1 MKNRSLK
8 FKLIVGGIGIM
19 LVPMILMGV
28 YSLTKSTGALSALA
42 VGQAELMADTLA
54 KFTQTVIGEQVKAVQ
69 SIASGST
76 VIQAAARVAMDGI
89 DSSQAEIR
97 VAEDRLK
104 RSLRLMEKDLEAVF
118 VTDTKGIIFVDGNN
132 GTYRGVDV
140 SERSYFKAAIAGQ
153 VSIDDPV
160 RSKVTGQP
168 VLPVAVP
175 VKTEAGQVVGTT
187 VMVVKLDFLIN
198 EITSIKIG
206 ETGYAYVV
214 GRDTLILMH
223 PDPKLVLETRLTE
236 IDGMEEITR
245 VALSKEK
252 GVEPYVYKGIEKIAG
267 FARIPLTG
275 WTAFVAQN
283 KAEFLAAAHSIRNMM
298 LLAGAIC
305 IGLAVGVILF
315 FVRGLNTAITRL
327 VKKLNEGSDQVAE
340 AAGQV
345 SASSQSLAE
354 GASEQAASIEETSS
368 SLEEMSAMTNQ
379 SAANARQAD
388 RMRGESKASIDEAAN
403 AMSQLTQAIQEVASA
418 SAETQKIVKTIDEI
432 SFQTN
437 LLALNAAVEAAR
449 AGEAG
454 AGFAVVADEVRNL
467 AMRAAE
473 AAKNTAALIEG
484 TVAKVNSGAEL
495 VEKAN
500 GAFAEVM
507 TRNGKVGELVGEIAQ
522 ASIQQAEG
530 IKQINLA
537 VSEMDKVIQQ
547 NAANAEESASAS
559 EELSAQAKELHS
571 VVVGL
576 NTLVFGGD
584 TGTDARTI
592 AAVPKPAVKTAKKAL
607 AVPERRHSNA
617 KQLRAGD
624 QREVSPEQAIPLD
637 DDGDFQD
644 F

>member
-1 MKNRSLK
+1 
-8 FKLIVGGIGIM
+8 
-19 LVPMILMGV
+19 
-28 YSLTKSTGALSALA
+28 
-42 VGQAELMADTLA
+42 
-54 KFTQTVIGEQVKAVQ
+54 
-69 SIASGST
+69 
-76 VIQAAARVAMDGI
+76 
-89 DSSQAEIR
+89 
-97 VAEDRLK
+97 
-104 RSLRLMEKDLEAVF
+104 
-118 VTDTKGIIFVDGNN
+118 
-132 GTYRGVDV
+132 
-140 SERSYFKAAIAGQ
+140 
-153 VSIDDPV
+153 
-160 RSKVTGQP
+160 
-168 VLPVAVP
+168 
-175 VKTEAGQVVGTT
+175 
-187 VMVVKLDFLIN
+187 
-198 EITSIKIG
+198 
-206 ETGYAYVV
+206 
-214 GRDTLILMH
+214 MH

-327 VKKLNEGSDQVAE
+327 VEKLNEGSDQVAE

-484 TVAKVNSGAEL
+484 TVAKVNTGAEL

-500 GAFAEVM
+500 DAFTEVM

-537 VSEMDKVIQQ
+537 VGEMDKVIQQ

-559 EELSAQAKELHS
+559 EELSAQAKEMHS

-576 NTLVFGGD
+576 KALVFGGEAD
-584 TGTDARTI
+584 TAAPVMAPVRQRAARPVAKKEIART
-592 AAVPKPAVKTAKKAL
+592 PARAHHTKQAK
-607 AVPERRHSNA
+607 
-617 KQLRAGD
+617 AGD
-624 QREVSPEQAIPLD
+624 PREVDPKRVIPLD
-637 DDGDFQD
+637 DDDFQD